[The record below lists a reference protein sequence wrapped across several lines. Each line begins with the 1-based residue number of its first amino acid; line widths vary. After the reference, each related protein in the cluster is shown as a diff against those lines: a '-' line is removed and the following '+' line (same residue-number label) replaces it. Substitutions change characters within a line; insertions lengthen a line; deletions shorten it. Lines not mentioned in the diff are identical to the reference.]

1 MRTITVEGDPESLMV
16 IMVPK
21 SDNYKDHE
29 TVRIESSD
37 EGHPYVL
44 KNIFRVVD
52 AGNDQWELQFE

>member
-1 MRTITVEGDPESLMV
+1 MRTINVEGDPESVMTV
-16 IMVPK
+16 MVPK

-37 EGHPYVL
+37 DHKYVL

-52 AGNDQWELQFE
+52 AGDGQWELQFE